1 MYKLIAFDAYGTLFD
16 VYSIAQ
22 LAEVI
27 YPAKGKQLTELW
39 RERQIEYTR
48 LVTIS
53 DPNPAGSQYYLSFW
67 EITARAL
74 RYSCKRLGLLLTS
87 ENEAQLM
94 GQYAK
99 LGAFTESVEVLKG
112 LQVAGISS
120 AILSNGSKEMLAS
133 AVDSNHLAP
142 YLEKIISVADTRL
155 FKTAPQTYG
164 LLLDHFPVTKQ
175 EVLFVSSNAWDV
187 VGAGWYGFDTFWV
200 NRQALPFEEI
210 GHLPTYEATVLT
222 EILQKIA

>member
-16 VYSIAQ
+16 VYSIGQ

-27 YPAKGKQLTELW
+27 YPTKGKQLTELW

-48 LVTIS
+48 LITIS

-74 RYSCKRLGLLLTS
+74 RYSCKRLGLPLTR
-87 ENEAQLM
+87 ENETQLLS
-94 GQYAK
+94 QYAK
-99 LGAFTESVEVLKG
+99 LEAFTESIEVLKG
-112 LQVAGISS
+112 LQAAGISS
-120 AILSNGSKEMLAS
+120 AILSNGSQEMLAS
-133 AVDSNHLAP
+133 AVDSNDLAP

-164 LLLDHFPVTKQ
+164 LLLDQFPVTKQ
-175 EVLFVSSNAWDV
+175 EILFVSSNAWDV
-187 VGAGWYGFDTFWV
+187 VGAGWFGFDTFWV

-210 GHLPTYEATVLT
+210 GHQPTYEANALT
-222 EILQKIA
+222 EILQKIV

>member
-16 VYSIAQ
+16 VYSIGQ

-27 YPAKGKQLTELW
+27 FPAKGKQLAELW

-53 DPNPAGSQYYLSFW
+53 DPNPTGSQYYLSFW

-74 RYSCKRLGLLLTS
+74 RYSCKRLGLPLTP

-99 LGAFTESVEVLKG
+99 LVAFTESVEVLKG
-112 LQVAGISS
+112 LQVAGIRS

-133 AVDSNHLAP
+133 AVDSNHLTP
-142 YLEKIISVADTRL
+142 YLEKIISVVDTRL

-164 LLLDHFPVTKQ
+164 PLLDHFSVTKQ
-175 EVLFVSSNAWDV
+175 EV
-187 VGAGWYGFDTFWV
+187 
-200 NRQALPFEEI
+200 
-210 GHLPTYEATVLT
+210 
-222 EILQKIA
+222 

>member
-16 VYSIAQ
+16 VYSIGQ

-48 LVTIS
+48 LITIS
-53 DPNPAGSQYYLSFW
+53 DPSPTGSQYYLSFW
-67 EITARAL
+67 EITVRAL

-87 ENEAQLM
+87 ENEEQLM
-94 GQYAK
+94 RQYAK
-99 LGAFTESVEVLKG
+99 LKAFTETIEVLKG
-112 LQVAGISS
+112 IQAVGIRSV
-120 AILSNGSKEMLAS
+120 ILSNGSQEMLAS

-142 YLEKIISVADTRL
+142 YLEKIISVADIKL

-164 LLLDHFPVTKQ
+164 LLLDHFLVTKQ

-187 VGAGWYGFDTFWV
+187 VGAGWFGLDTFWV

-210 GHLPTYEATVLT
+210 GYQPTYEAKALT
-222 EILQKIA
+222 EILQKIV

>member
-16 VYSIAQ
+16 VYSISQ
-22 LAEVI
+22 LAESI

-53 DPNPAGSQYYLSFW
+53 DPNPAGSRYYLSFW

-74 RYSCKRLGLLLTS
+74 RYSCKRLGLLLS
-87 ENEAQLM
+87 QAQEDQLM

-99 LGAFTESVEVLKG
+99 LAAFTESTEVLKG
-112 LQVAGISS
+112 LRAAGIRS
-120 AILSNGSKEMLAS
+120 AILSNGSKEMLAT
-133 AVDSNHLAP
+133 AVESNHLAP
-142 YLEKIISVADTRL
+142 YLDQIISVADIRL

-164 LLLDHFPVTKQ
+164 LLLDHFPVARQ

-200 NRQALPFEEI
+200 NRHALPFEEI
-210 GHLPTYEATVLT
+210 GPPPTYEASGLI
-222 EILQKIA
+222 EILKKID

>member
-16 VYSIAQ
+16 VYSVGQ
-22 LAEVI
+22 LAEAI

-53 DPNPAGSQYYLSFW
+53 DPNPTGSQYYLSFW

-74 RYSCKRLGLLLTS
+74 RYSCKHFGLLLS
-87 ENEAQLM
+87 PENEKKLM
-94 GQYAK
+94 SQYAK
-99 LGAFTESVEVLKG
+99 LAAFTESEGVLKG
-112 LQVAGISS
+112 IQAAGIKS
-120 AILSNGSKEMLAS
+120 AILSNGNQQMLTTVVA
-133 AVDSNHLAP
+133 ANQLTP
-142 YLEKIISVADTRL
+142 YLDKIVSVEDVRQ

-164 LLLDHFPVTKQ
+164 LLLDRFQVAKQ

-187 VGAGWYGFDTFWV
+187 VGAGWFGFDTFWV

-210 GHLPTYEATVLT
+210 GLQPTYEASAL
-222 EILQKIA
+222 IDLLQKIA

>member
-16 VYSIAQ
+16 VYSVGQ
-22 LAEVI
+22 LAEAI

-53 DPNPAGSQYYLSFW
+53 DPNPTGSQYYLSFW

-74 RYSCKRLGLLLTS
+74 RYSCKHFGLLLS
-87 ENEAQLM
+87 PENEKKLM
-94 GQYAK
+94 SQYAK
-99 LGAFTESVEVLKG
+99 LAAFTESKEVLKG
-112 LQVAGISS
+112 IQAAGIKS
-120 AILSNGSKEMLAS
+120 AILSNGNQQMLTTVVA
-133 AVDSNHLAP
+133 ANQLTP
-142 YLEKIISVADTRL
+142 YLDKIVSVEDVRQ

-164 LLLDHFPVTKQ
+164 LLLDRFQVAKQ

-187 VGAGWYGFDTFWV
+187 VGAGWFGFDTFWV

-210 GHLPTYEATVLT
+210 GLQPTYEASAL
-222 EILQKIA
+222 IDLLQKIA